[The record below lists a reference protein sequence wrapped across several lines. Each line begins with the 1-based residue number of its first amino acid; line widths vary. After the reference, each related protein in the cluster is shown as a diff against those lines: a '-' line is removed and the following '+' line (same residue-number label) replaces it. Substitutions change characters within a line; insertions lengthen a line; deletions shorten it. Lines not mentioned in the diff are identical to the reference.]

1 MNTPQAHPPQPSRLS
16 GPLSWMVHNP
26 ITANLLM
33 LTLLL
38 GGLFMTTQIRQE
50 VFPEWEMDTVTI
62 SVPFPGASPAEVEQG
77 IILSIEEAVRGLDSI
92 KEIRSTAEENQGTVV
107 VELLA
112 HSNNQKAYQDIQQ
125 AVGRIVTFP
134 EDAERPQITLDIR
147 RSNQVTIQIY
157 GDVSERV
164 LREAAEQV
172 RDRLLQEP
180 GITQIDLEGARAYEI
195 HIEVSQEGLR
205 AYGLTLED
213 IAQVVSA
220 TALDRAGG
228 SVETAKGEIL
238 LRVQE
243 RRDWASEFA
252 NIPIIANQTG
262 TMLRL
267 GDLAD
272 LSDGFETKEIFAI
285 YNGVRAIG
293 LEVYRVGD
301 QTPFSVSQSVKT
313 SMARIVQDLPTS
325 IYYAIQKDHSKIYQQ
340 RLTLLLKNGFWGL
353 LLVLIILSLFL
364 EYKLAFW
371 VTVGIPTSFLGA
383 LLLLSAMDFSINMVS
398 MFAFISA
405 LGIVVDDAIIAGENI
420 YEYRQKGQTLVE
432 AAIGGA
438 RDIAVPISFSIV
450 TNMIA
455 FLPLMFVPGW
465 FGKVWIAIPAVVSSA
480 FIISWVEALFILPA
494 HLAHTRPSRQDAFGA
509 SLHRIQQEFSL
520 RFTRIVTN
528 GYGPF
533 LRRAIAYRY
542 LSVAIAL
549 GIFAIVLA
557 YPFSGRMGFTLMP
570 KVEADLAK
578 VTAVL
583 PFGSPVS
590 DMIRIRDR
598 LLDSL
603 QTVINRYPG
612 RQVTTGTF
620 ALIDGNTIDVFAYL
634 PDPDQRPLSTSDLT
648 NLWREHTG
656 EPPGVEF
663 MRFESDSGGPGSGPA
678 LSVELRHRNIDIL
691 EKAATDLAERLGE
704 FANVHDV
711 DDGYS
716 PGKPQ
721 LVFHINEEARSLGL
735 TAGEI
740 ARQVRNAFYGS
751 EALRQ
756 QRGRHEIKVLVRFP
770 ETERTSEY
778 HVENLVIRTPTGQDV
793 PLYQVASVEKSRSL
807 REITRRE
814 GNRTVTVTANVQPY
828 KETNLVLSE
837 LQKEILPQL
846 LRDYPALHY
855 SFEGRQADM
864 RDALQSFLTSA
875 TLALII
881 IYALLAVPFHS
892 YVQPVIVMAAIPFG
906 IVGAV
911 IGHMIM
917 GYSLTV
923 VSVMGIIALGGV
935 VINDSLIMIDYA
947 NSRRR
952 AGLES
957 AEAIWQA
964 GIRRFRPIL
973 LTTLTTFSGLA
984 PMIFETSRQ
993 ARFLIPMAISLGYGI
1008 LFATAI
1014 MLILIPCLYM
1024 IVEDIKGMFTHLK
1037 TYSHQDV
1044 QDNPQSLTVE

>member
-1 MNTPQAHPPQPSRLS
+1 
-16 GPLSWMVHNP
+16 MVNNP

-38 GGLFMTTQIRQE
+38 GGLFMTTQIKQE
-50 VFPEWEMDTVTI
+50 VFPEWEMDTVTV

-77 IILSIEEAVRGLDSI
+77 IILSIEEAVRGLESI

-107 VELLA
+107 IELLA
-112 HSNNQKAYQDIQQ
+112 NSNNQKVYQDIQQ

-134 EDAERPQITLDIR
+134 EDAEKPQITLDIR
-147 RSNQVTIQIY
+147 RNNQMTIQIY

-164 LREAAEQV
+164 LREAAEQA
-172 RDRLLQEP
+172 RDLLLQEP

-195 HIEVSQEGLR
+195 HIEVSKEDLR
-205 AYGLTLED
+205 AYGLTLGD
-213 IAQVVSA
+213 IAQIISTA
-220 TALDRAGG
+220 ALDRAGG

-262 TMLRL
+262 TLLRL

-293 LEVYRVGD
+293 LEVYRVGE
-301 QTPFSVSQSVKT
+301 QTPLSVSQSVKT
-313 SMARIVQDLPTS
+313 AMPRIVQNLPSS
-325 IYYAIQKDHSKIYQQ
+325 IHYAIQKDHSRIYQQ

-398 MFAFISA
+398 MFAFIIA

-420 YEYRQKGQTLVE
+420 YEYRQQGKTLVE

-438 RDIAVPISFSIV
+438 RDLAIPISFSIV

-455 FLPLMFVPGW
+455 FLPLMFVPGS
-465 FGKVWIAIPAVVSSA
+465 FGKIWSVIPAVVSSA

-494 HLAHTRPSRQDAFGA
+494 HLAHTRSHPQEAFGS
-509 SLHRIQQEFSL
+509 SLHRIQQGFSL
-520 RFTRIVTN
+520 RFTQIVTN

-533 LRRAIAYRY
+533 LRRVIAYRY
-542 LSVAIAL
+542 LSVAIAF

-557 YPFSGRMGFTLMP
+557 YPISGRMGFTLMP

-583 PFGSPVS
+583 PFGSPTS
-590 DMIRIRDR
+590 DTIRIRDR

-603 QTVINRYPG
+603 QTVIDRYPG

-620 ALIDGNTIDVFAYL
+620 ALIDGNTVDVRAYL
-634 PDPDQRPLSTSDLT
+634 PDPDQRPLSTSELSR
-648 NLWREHTG
+648 LWRENTG

-663 MRFESDSGGPGSGPA
+663 IRFESDSGGPGSGPA
-678 LSVELRHRNIDIL
+678 LSVELRHRQINVL
-691 EKAATDLAERLGE
+691 ETAAIELAERLAE

-721 LVFHINEEARSLGL
+721 LVFHISEEAHSLGL

-793 PLYQVASVEKSRSL
+793 PLYQVASVEKGRAL

-828 KETNLVLSE
+828 KETNLVVRE
-837 LQKEILPQL
+837 LKKEILPQL
-846 LRDYPALHY
+846 LRDHPGLHY

-881 IYALLAVPFHS
+881 IYGLLAVPFHS

-906 IVGAV
+906 LVGAV

-923 VSVMGIIALGGV
+923 VSIMGIIALGGV
-935 VINDSLIMIDYA
+935 VVNDSLIMIDHA

-952 AGLES
+952 AGLVS

-1024 IVEDIKGMFTHLK
+1024 IVEDIRGIFAPLGTP
-1037 TYSHQDV
+1037 SHQNV
-1044 QDNPQSLTVE
+1044 QDNPRPLTVE

>member
-1 MNTPQAHPPQPSRLS
+1 
-16 GPLSWMVHNP
+16 MVNNP

-38 GGLFMTTQIRQE
+38 GGLFMTTQIKQE
-50 VFPEWEMDTVTI
+50 VFPEWEMDTVTV

-77 IILSIEEAVRGLDSI
+77 IILSIEEAVRGLESI

-107 VELLA
+107 IELLA
-112 HSNNQKAYQDIQQ
+112 NSNNQKVYQDIQQ

-134 EDAERPQITLDIR
+134 EDAEKPQITLDIR
-147 RSNQVTIQIY
+147 RNNQMTIQIY

-164 LREAAEQV
+164 LREAAEQA
-172 RDRLLQEP
+172 RDLLLQEP

-195 HIEVSQEGLR
+195 HIEVSQEDLR
-205 AYGLTLED
+205 AYGLTLGD
-213 IAQVVSA
+213 IAQIISTA
-220 TALDRAGG
+220 ALDRAGG

-262 TMLRL
+262 TLIRL

-293 LEVYRVGD
+293 LEVYRVGE
-301 QTPFSVSQSVKT
+301 QTPLSVSQSVKT
-313 SMARIVQDLPTS
+313 AMPRIVQNLPSS
-325 IYYAIQKDHSKIYQQ
+325 IHYAIQKDHSRIYQQ

-398 MFAFISA
+398 MFAFIIA

-420 YEYRQKGQTLVE
+420 YEYRQQGKTLVE

-438 RDIAVPISFSIV
+438 RDLAIPISFSIV

-455 FLPLMFVPGW
+455 FLPLMFVPGS
-465 FGKVWIAIPAVVSSA
+465 FGKIWSVIPAVVSSA

-494 HLAHTRPSRQDAFGA
+494 HLAHTRSHPQEAFGS
-509 SLHRIQQEFSL
+509 SLHRIQQGFSL
-520 RFTRIVTN
+520 RFTQIVTN

-533 LRRAIAYRY
+533 LRRVIAYRY
-542 LSVAIAL
+542 LSVAIAF

-557 YPFSGRMGFTLMP
+557 YPISGRMGFTLMP

-583 PFGSPVS
+583 PFGSPTS
-590 DMIRIRDR
+590 DTIRIRDR

-603 QTVINRYPG
+603 QTVIDRYPG

-620 ALIDGNTIDVFAYL
+620 ALIDGNTVDVRAYL
-634 PDPDQRPLSTSDLT
+634 PDPDQRPLSTSELSR
-648 NLWREHTG
+648 LWRENTG

-663 MRFESDSGGPGSGPA
+663 IRFESDSGGPGSGPA
-678 LSVELRHRNIDIL
+678 LSVELRHRQINVL
-691 EKAATDLAERLGE
+691 ETAAIELAERLAE

-721 LVFHINEEARSLGL
+721 LVFHISEEAHSLGL

-793 PLYQVASVEKSRSL
+793 PLYQVASVEKGRAL

-828 KETNLVLSE
+828 KETNLVVRE
-837 LQKEILPQL
+837 LKKEILPQL
-846 LRDYPALHY
+846 LRDHPGLHY

-881 IYALLAVPFHS
+881 IYGLLAVPFHS

-906 IVGAV
+906 LVGAV

-923 VSVMGIIALGGV
+923 VSIMGIIALGGV
-935 VINDSLIMIDYA
+935 VVNDSLIMIDHA

-952 AGLES
+952 AGLVS

-1024 IVEDIKGMFTHLK
+1024 IVEDIRGIFAPLGTP
-1037 TYSHQDV
+1037 SHQNV
-1044 QDNPQSLTVE
+1044 QDNPRPLTVE